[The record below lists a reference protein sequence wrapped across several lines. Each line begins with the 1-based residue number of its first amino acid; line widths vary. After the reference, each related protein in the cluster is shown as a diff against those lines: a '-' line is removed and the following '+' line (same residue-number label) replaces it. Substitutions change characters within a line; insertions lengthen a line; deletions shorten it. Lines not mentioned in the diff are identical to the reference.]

1 MNENIK
7 ICTEKILDKH
17 WRMYKN
23 LRDNR
28 GLRAAFFTKKVW
40 DSGTSLKVSFMGDG
54 KYIKRTEYTK
64 NESVDP
70 MQFEI
75 SNMSTIDVIKKVV
88 NERIIPLSKIKF
100 TFLEGEDV
108 GDIRIS
114 FEKDSGAWSLIGKD
128 ALDESKSNATMN
140 FGWLDVATVIH
151 EFGHLLGMVHEHQ
164 NIYGNSIQWNSNAVY
179 TWAGQTQGWDK
190 ETTDENILKKY
201 TQDEINGSNFD
212 PESIMLYFF
221 PASLTLNNTGTHQNT
236 KLSKADVIWIINK
249 YDPSNISMA
258 KTFYK
263 SIYNTELTDSDIQ
276 ILQKVTLPPQTSS
289 STWSHPKEAAVVLFT
304 IVAAISLY
312 YLRTSTINPDFKFK
326 FSILLCIMYVLIL
339 FFLYLK

>member
-7 ICTEKILDKH
+7 ICTQKILDKH
-17 WRMYKN
+17 SLMYES

-28 GLRAAFFTKKVW
+28 ALRAAFFKTKVW
-40 DSGTSLKVSFMGDG
+40 ESGTTLKVSFMGDG
-54 KYIKRTEYTK
+54 KYIKRTKYTK
-64 NESVDP
+64 NEGVDP

-88 NERIIPLSKIKF
+88 NERISPLSKIKF
-100 TFLEGEDV
+100 TFLEGEEV

-140 FGWLDVATVIH
+140 LGWLDVATVMH

-164 NIYGNSIQWNSNAVY
+164 NIYGNSIQWNTNAVY
-179 TWAGQTQGWDK
+179 KWADQTQGWDK

-276 ILQKVTLPPQTSS
+276 VLQQVTLPPQTSS
-289 STWSHPKEAAVVLFT
+289 STWKTTLTVVLFT
-304 IVAAISLY
+304 TVAALSLY
-312 YLRTSTINPDFKFK
+312 YLKTSTINQDFKFK
-326 FSILLCIMYVLIL
+326 FSILICIMYVLIL
-339 FFLYLK
+339 FFIYLK